1 MKLVGCTLLTLPL
14 LLSAACSDDGGGDGG
29 GGSTGNAG
37 SNTGASGGAGG
48 SGASTGNFAEPEI
61 VSVMIDPPTAVI
73 VVTNGVVPPPTQFKL
88 IGTTTTGTEVELEPA
103 WFFDRPDLA
112 TPSPSGDMTATGLL
126 GGTGTLQ
133 AQLGDL
139 AAIADVTV
147 KLVFVDDSQAIDPS
161 IKDAFDGAMT
171 PDPAF
176 FSLLYPYDQTVFPRG
191 LVGPELQ
198 WNGGGAADVYRIHLE
213 SPTFEFTTW
222 SLVPPPSR
230 FNFPTAPA
238 DIWRLMTN
246 STVGD
251 VTLSVQRYDGT
262 QAYQP
267 VVEDWKIAPA
277 NLAGT
282 IYYWEINQGQ
292 VVRLKP
298 GQSAPQAFLQSPPG
312 VTCIACHSV
321 SANGSTM
328 VASFNGG
335 PSPWGT
341 FDVATGTNNYASGS
355 PSGFQAI
362 SPTGSHVVYGQSQG
376 GALSLATST
385 DVTPL
390 TTLTP
395 TVGIAV
401 HPTWSN
407 DGARIAYGA
416 RTDGNWLDFNQS
428 GLFAADV
435 DVNAPAFSNQ
445 TELVASNADPAFP
458 VNTYPSYSPDSQ
470 WLAFQRSN
478 QARTRGAL
486 GQVWLTN
493 TDGSILFP
501 LEELNGVG
509 TLSEVQ
515 SRATYQPTF
524 LPVPVGGYFW
534 VVAESER
541 TYGNRLVD
549 ENPATRVKQLWVA
562 AIDADPQDGTDP
574 SHPAFW
580 LPGQELN
587 NQNMRGA
594 WALDPCKAEGESCE
608 AGFECCEGS
617 CVKDAE
623 TNTFICGPQ
632 EGCVPN
638 GSACESAADCC
649 EAGAQCLGGFCSGVA
664 PQ

>member
-1 MKLVGCTLLTLPL
+1 LQLNTFVSLQGSSSFARSTFEAQSSRESRIMRSMKLPASRSVLAIFPVALLVA
-14 LLSAACSDDGGGDGG
+14 AACSDDGTGG
-29 GGSTGNAG
+29 GGSTGTAG
-37 SNTGASGGAGG
+37 SETGASGGAGG

-61 VSVMIDPPTAVI
+61 VSVTIDPPSALL
-73 VVTNGVVPPPTQFKL
+73 VVTNGVIPPATPFKL
-88 IGTTTTGTEVELEPA
+88 IGTTSTWMDVELEPT

-112 TPSPSGDMTATGLL
+112 TPSPVGEMTATGLL
-126 GGTGTLQ
+126 GGTGVLQ
-133 AQLGDL
+133 AQLGEFV
-139 AAIADVTV
+139 ATADVTV
-147 KLVFVDDSQAIDPS
+147 KLVFIDDSQAIDPM
-161 IKDAFDGAMT
+161 IKDAFDGAT
-171 PDPAF
+171 LVDPAF
-176 FSLLYPYDQTVFPRG
+176 AALLYPYDKTVFPRG

-198 WNGGGAADVYRIHLE
+198 WNGGGAADVYQIHLE
-213 SPTFEFTTW
+213 SSTFEFTTW
-222 SLVPPPSR
+222 STVPPPSR

-341 FDVATGTNNYASGS
+341 FDVATGTNNYSSGS

-385 DVTPL
+385 DVTSL
-390 TTLTP
+390 ATLVP
-395 TVGIAV
+395 TAGVAV

-416 RTDGNWLDFNQS
+416 RTNGNWLDFTQA

-445 TELVASNADPAFP
+445 TELVAANADPTFP

-478 QARTRGAL
+478 QARTR
-486 GQVWLTN
+486 
-493 TDGSILFP
+493 
-501 LEELNGVG
+501 
-509 TLSEVQ
+509 
-515 SRATYQPTF
+515 R
-524 LPVPVGGYFW
+524 
-534 VVAESER
+534 
-541 TYGNRLVD
+541 
-549 ENPATRVKQLWVA
+549 
-562 AIDADPQDGTDP
+562 
-574 SHPAFW
+574 
-580 LPGQELN
+580 
-587 NQNMRGA
+587 
-594 WALDPCKAEGESCE
+594 
-608 AGFECCEGS
+608 
-617 CVKDAE
+617 
-623 TNTFICGPQ
+623 
-632 EGCVPN
+632 
-638 GSACESAADCC
+638 
-649 EAGAQCLGGFCSGVA
+649 SGRSG
-664 PQ
+664 